1 MISSHFLNYF
11 SLQIP
16 TNKMKLA
23 PRIHFWRQIRSRI
36 HDGILTTPGFISEA
50 RKRWDQYITIPES
63 PETLGSYKSRAR
75 FWFKSCV
82 VQRLSVRYR
91 SRLCIGQFFSGSKNN
106 SATTVILDLQN
117 VFQARA
123 SPGSDSIINRT
134 QWNIALV
141 GRGDRQYEQCQGFEI
156 IVSFCKFL
164 MTSGMTNNL
173 EMDGL
178 RKSLQICKTLLD
190 RLLRFSQNFGSFPRT
205 RLR

>member
-1 MISSHFLNYF
+1 MIFSHFLNYF
-11 SLQIP
+11 SLQIR
-16 TNKMKLA
+16 KFHLVCG
-23 PRIHFWRQIRSRI
+23 PRIHFWRQIHSRI
-36 HDGILTTPGFISEA
+36 HDGILTTPGSISEA
-50 RKRWDQYITIPES
+50 RRRWDQYITVPES
-63 PETLGSYKSRAR
+63 TETLGSYKSRAR

-156 IVSFCKFL
+156 IAPF
-164 MTSGMTNNL
+164 
-173 EMDGL
+173 
-178 RKSLQICKTLLD
+178 
-190 RLLRFSQNFGSFPRT
+190 
-205 RLR
+205 